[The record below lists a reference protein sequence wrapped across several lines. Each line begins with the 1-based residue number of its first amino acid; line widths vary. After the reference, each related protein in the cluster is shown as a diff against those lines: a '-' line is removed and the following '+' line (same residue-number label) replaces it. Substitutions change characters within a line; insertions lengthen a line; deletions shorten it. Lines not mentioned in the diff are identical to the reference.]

1 MQFTNL
7 FGTITAILTVVSTIM
22 VSLLKCEATDTAA
35 AACKA
40 AFLTPELASYAAA
53 GFGLLTIVLKM
64 LRPGGALHSLFG
76 PTAVV
81 VPASKSGPGTVT
93 KSQVDAR

>member
-7 FGTITAILTVVSTIM
+7 FGTITAILTVLSTIM
-22 VSLLKCEATDTAA
+22 VSLLKCEATDAA
-35 AACKA
+35 TACKA
-40 AFLTPELASYAAA
+40 AFLTPELAGYAAA
-53 GFGLLTIVLKM
+53 GFGLLTIILKM

-81 VPASKSGPGTVT
+81 VPAAKSGPGTVT
-93 KSQVDAR
+93 KAQVEAR